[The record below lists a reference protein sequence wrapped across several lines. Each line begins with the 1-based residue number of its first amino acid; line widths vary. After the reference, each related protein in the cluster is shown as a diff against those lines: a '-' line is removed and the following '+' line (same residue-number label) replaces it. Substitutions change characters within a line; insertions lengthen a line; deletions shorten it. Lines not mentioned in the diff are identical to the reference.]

1 MVFEASNVSE
11 TDVHSRPRLVLRFAL
26 YTGVVLLAAGIAILS
41 IVDREVAGRAQRTVE
56 TQARAVAT
64 QTLRRQVR
72 PSDFAR
78 PVSPTRRRQLDR
90 LFLARILIPGVVG
103 GRLVNADGVITYAA
117 LHRLIGTHVTYT
129 GALQRVLGGRFERRV
144 TRTTSWRGR
153 PDVKVLQS
161 LVPVRSAPGSKP
173 VGALELDQDYKA
185 VAVGI
190 AGARTRLALIL
201 ALALLALYA
210 SLFPILRRVTRQLE
224 TDNRL
229 LHQLA
234 EERGRVLEAERAA
247 RAEAESVQ
255 RLLAEQN
262 ERLRELDRL
271 KDEFVS
277 LVSHELRTPLTS
289 IRGYVELMLSEELN
303 DDQRRFLG
311 IVDRNSERLLDLVS
325 DLLFLAQIE
334 AGKLA
339 IEVGSLDLKKVVEE
353 CIETAAAVADS
364 RGVELQATVD
374 RLPKIE
380 GDRTRLHQVLDNLLS
395 NALKFTPSGG
405 RVQVSLKAAGDTA
418 VLEVADTGLGIP
430 AEEQARLFER
440 FFRSSSATENAI
452 PGTGL
457 GLTITKA
464 IVERHGGRIEVESAE
479 NAGTTVRIH
488 LPLRAAQRADVT
500 QAPAGSGT
508 RTRARS
514 RSASRSR

>member
-1 MVFEASNVSE
+1 MRVLSPALAGADVFPASIVPDSHL
-11 TDVHSRPRLVLRFAL
+11 HSRPRLVLRFAL
-26 YTGVVLLAAGIAILS
+26 YTGAVLLAAGIAVLT
-41 IVDREVAGRAQRTVE
+41 IVDREVAGRAQRTLE

-64 QTLRRQVR
+64 ENLRRRVR

-78 PVSPTRRRQLDR
+78 PVSPARRRQLDR
-90 LFLARILIPGVVG
+90 LFLTRILIPGVVG
-103 GRLVNADGVITYAA
+103 GRLVNAHGVITYAA
-117 LHRLIGTHVTYT
+117 LHRLIGTRVGYT
-129 GALQRVLGGRFERRV
+129 HDLQQVLAGRFERRV
-144 TRTTSWRGR
+144 TRTVSWRGT
-153 PDVKVLQS
+153 PDVKVLRS
-161 LVPVRSAPGSKP
+161 LVPVRSSPVSRP
-173 VGALELDQDYKA
+173 VGALELDQDYNA
-185 VAVGI
+185 VAVGT

-201 ALALLALYA
+201 ALALLALWV

-224 TDNRL
+224 IDNRL
-229 LHQLA
+229 LHELA
-234 EERGRVLEAERAA
+234 VERGRHLEGERAA
-247 RAEAESVQ
+247 RAEAEAVQ

-262 ERLRELDRL
+262 ERLRELDKL

-289 IRGYVELMLSEELN
+289 IRGYVELMLAEELT

-311 IVDRNSERLLDLVS
+311 IVERNSGRLLELVS

-339 IEVGSLDLKKVVEE
+339 IEVGSLDLRKVVEE
-353 CIETAAAVADS
+353 CVETAAALAEA
-364 RGVELQATVD
+364 RGIELDATIG

-395 NALKFTPSGG
+395 NALKFTSSGG
-405 RVQVSLKAAGDTA
+405 RVDIRLKRVGDTA

-430 AEEQARLFER
+430 EEEQARLFER

-464 IVERHGGRIEVESAE
+464 IVERHGGRIEIESAE
-479 NAGTTVRIH
+479 NEGTTVRIH
-488 LPLRAAQRADVT
+488 LPLRIAEQADT
-500 QAPAGSGT
+500 PAEELVST
-508 RTRARS
+508 
-514 RSASRSR
+514 

>member
-1 MVFEASNVSE
+1 MLFAASIVLE
-11 TDVHSRPRLVLRFAL
+11 TDVQHRPRLVLRFAL
-26 YTGVVLLAAGIAILS
+26 YTGAVLLVAGFAVLS

-64 QTLRRQVR
+64 QTLRKQVR
-72 PSDFAR
+72 ASDFAG
-78 PVSPTRRRQLDR
+78 PVSPARRRQLDR
-90 LFLARILIPGVVG
+90 LFFTRILIPGVVG

-117 LHRLIGTHVTYT
+117 LHRLIGTRVTYRHD
-129 GALQRVLGGRFERRV
+129 LQRVLEGRFERRV
-144 TRTTSWRGR
+144 TRTITSYGK

-161 LVPVRSAPGSKP
+161 LVPVRSAPASMP

-185 VAVGI
+185 VSVGT
-190 AGARTRLALIL
+190 ARARTRLALIL
-201 ALALLALYA
+201 ALALLAMWV

-229 LHQLA
+229 LHELA
-234 EERGRVLEAERAA
+234 EERGRVLEAEQAA
-247 RAEAESVQ
+247 RAEAEAVQ

-262 ERLRELDRL
+262 ERLRELDKL

-289 IRGYVELMLSEELN
+289 IRGYVELMLSEEVN

-311 IVDRNSERLLDLVS
+311 IVDRNSARLLDLVS

-339 IEVGSLDLKKVVEE
+339 IEVGSLDLKKVIEE
-353 CIETAAAVADS
+353 CIETSSAVADS
-364 RGVELQATVD
+364 RGVQLEATIE

-380 GDRTRLHQVLDNLLS
+380 GDRVRLHQVLDNLLS

-405 RVQVSLKAAGDTA
+405 RVDVRLKRAGDSA

-452 PGTGL
+452 SGTGL

-464 IVERHGGRIEVESAE
+464 IVERHGGRIEIESAE
-479 NAGTTVRIH
+479 NAGTTVRVH
-488 LPLRAAQRADVT
+488 LPLPSSV
-500 QAPAGSGT
+500 AGSGS
-508 RTRARS
+508 RSRAPS
-514 RSASRSR
+514 RSANRRRSSPASA

>member
-1 MVFEASNVSE
+1 LTASIVAE
-11 TDVHSRPRLVLRFAL
+11 TDVKYRPRLVLRFAL
-26 YTGVVLLAAGIAILS
+26 YTGAVLLAAGIAVLS
-41 IVDREVAGRAQRTVE
+41 IVDREVAGRAQQTVE
-56 TQARAVAT
+56 AQARGIAT
-64 QTLRRQVR
+64 QTLQKHVR
-72 PSDFAR
+72 ASDFAG
-78 PVSPTRRRQLDR
+78 PVSPARRRELDR

-103 GRLVNADGVITYAA
+103 GRLVNANGVITYAVY
-117 LHRLIGTHVTYT
+117 HRLIGTRVPYT
-129 GALQRVLGGRFERRV
+129 HELKAVLGGRFERRV
-144 TRTTSWRGR
+144 TRAVSWRGT
-153 PDVKVLQS
+153 PNVKVLQS
-161 LVPVRSAPGSKP
+161 LVPVRSSRASKP

-185 VAVGI
+185 VSVGT
-190 AGARTRLALIL
+190 AGARKRLALIL
-201 ALALLALYA
+201 ALALLALFA

-229 LHQLA
+229 LHDQAL
-234 EERGRVLEAERAA
+234 AERAA

-289 IRGYVELMLSEELN
+289 IRGYVELMLAEELE
-303 DDQRRFLG
+303 DHQRRFLG

-339 IEVGSLDLKKVVEE
+339 IELGSLDLKKVVEE
-353 CIETAAAVADS
+353 CVEAAAPVAESKGIELDA
-364 RGVELQATVD
+364 ELQG
-374 RLPKIE
+374 LPKIE
-380 GDRTRLHQVLDNLLS
+380 GDRARLHQVLDNLLS

-405 RVQVSLKAAGDTA
+405 RVDVRLRRTGDMA
-418 VLEVADTGLGIP
+418 VVEVADSGLGIP
-430 AEEQARLFER
+430 EDEQGRLFER

-464 IVERHGGRIEVESAE
+464 IVERHSGRIEIESADG
-479 NAGTTVRIH
+479 AGTTVRIH
-488 LPLRAAQRADVT
+488 LPLRTA
-500 QAPAGSGT
+500 APAHEP
-508 RTRARS
+508 ARELAPS
-514 RSASRSR
+514 R

>member
-1 MVFEASNVSE
+1 MVFEASIVLE
-11 TDVHSRPRLVLRFAL
+11 TDVQHRPRLVLRFAL
-26 YTGVVLLAAGIAILS
+26 YTGAVLLVAGFAVLS

-72 PSDFAR
+72 ASDFAR
-78 PVSPTRRRQLDR
+78 PVSATRRRQLDR
-90 LFLARILIPGVVG
+90 LFLRRILIPGVVG
-103 GRLVNADGVITYAA
+103 GRLVNAQGVITYAA
-117 LHRLIGTHVTYT
+117 LHRLIGMHVTYA
-129 GALQRVLGGRFERRV
+129 GSLQRVLAGRFE
-144 TRTTSWRGR
+144 
-153 PDVKVLQS
+153 
-161 LVPVRSAPGSKP
+161 
-173 VGALELDQDYKA
+173 
-185 VAVGI
+185 
-190 AGARTRLALIL
+190 
-201 ALALLALYA
+201 
-210 SLFPILRRVTRQLE
+210 RRVTRQLE

-229 LHQLA
+229 LHELA

-247 RAEAESVQ
+247 RADAEAVQ

-262 ERLRELDRL
+262 ERLRELDKL

-289 IRGYVELMLSEELN
+289 IRGYVELLLSEELN

-311 IVDRNSERLLDLVS
+311 IVDRNSERLLELVS

-339 IEVGSLDLKKVVEE
+339 IDVGSLDLKKVIEE
-353 CIETAAAVADS
+353 CIETSSAVADS
-364 RGVELQATVD
+364 RGVKLEATIE

-380 GDRTRLHQVLDNLLS
+380 GDRVRLHQVLDNLLS

-405 RVQVSLKAAGDTA
+405 RVEVRLMRAGEAA
-418 VLEVADTGLGIP
+418 VLEVADTGFGIP
-430 AEEQARLFER
+430 EEEQARLFER

-464 IVERHGGRIEVESAE
+464 IVERHGGRIEIESAE
-479 NAGTTVRIH
+479 NAGTTARVR
-488 LPLRAAQRADVT
+488 LPLPSSA
-500 QAPAGSGT
+500 AGSGS
-508 RTRARS
+508 RSRAPS
-514 RSASRSR
+514 RSANRRRSSPASA